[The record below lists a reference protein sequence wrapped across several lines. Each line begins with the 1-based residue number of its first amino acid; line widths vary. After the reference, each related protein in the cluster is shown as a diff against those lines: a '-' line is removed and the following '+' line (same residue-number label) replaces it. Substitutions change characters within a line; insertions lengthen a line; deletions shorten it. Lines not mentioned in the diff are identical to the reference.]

1 MDLASEIAG
10 LVGLASVFAQGAVTI
25 YKIGSRYRSISEYLR
40 GVVDEADALL
50 DILRQ
55 TQQVL
60 IHTAVQSSLSQG
72 SQQAISKLTTDTE
85 EKLRRWLQELHS
97 MQSEDGTRKRLKLAV
112 SDGKL
117 FALRCALSAQRE
129 SFIAQI
135 SVLSFGIVTDSDQAL
150 KSQMPKVLK
159 RVEEISDV
167 QSQILSE
174 GRTDTKVLQEALQT
188 QEASLASFWQL
199 MHQLDLSRES
209 KTSAKLDKLDAALST
224 LAMLQHQKQSAQSS
238 TTQQPRTRT
247 KSSAGRFPRLRS
259 RRFNRLEEIGAW
271 LDSRNTA
278 ADSAQQFVKVVVPT
292 LSIHE
297 SKGRAILAP
306 QLVIDHTLEN
316 LTDPASISREIAA
329 IYNMRLL
336 LRLLRTESFLNFT
349 ITRWGR
355 LGRCNITRNSDVAN
369 LYVRDQVRYW
379 MRTPSKNG
387 ADVIVDPEARDH
399 VRDLVGTLWI
409 FLVILDDTKWARNEP
424 WWKMKYSLV

>member
-135 SVLSFGIVTDSDQAL
+135 LVLSL
-150 KSQMPKVLK
+150 
-159 RVEEISDV
+159 
-167 QSQILSE
+167 
-174 GRTDTKVLQEALQT
+174 
-188 QEASLASFWQL
+188 
-199 MHQLDLSRES
+199 
-209 KTSAKLDKLDAALST
+209 
-224 LAMLQHQKQSAQSS
+224 
-238 TTQQPRTRT
+238 
-247 KSSAGRFPRLRS
+247 
-259 RRFNRLEEIGAW
+259 
-271 LDSRNTA
+271 
-278 ADSAQQFVKVVVPT
+278 
-292 LSIHE
+292 
-297 SKGRAILAP
+297 
-306 QLVIDHTLEN
+306 
-316 LTDPASISREIAA
+316 
-329 IYNMRLL
+329 
-336 LRLLRTESFLNFT
+336 
-349 ITRWGR
+349 
-355 LGRCNITRNSDVAN
+355 
-369 LYVRDQVRYW
+369 
-379 MRTPSKNG
+379 
-387 ADVIVDPEARDH
+387 
-399 VRDLVGTLWI
+399 
-409 FLVILDDTKWARNEP
+409 
-424 WWKMKYSLV
+424 